1 MTSKV
6 RICLIAALTMTMPAL
21 ATATLPFHTSFSQ
34 EEGFFAGSA
43 PGRGW
48 VVQPRATVVATD
60 HSIQADQAVLLYHG
74 RPPGFLQRGFAPNGS
89 DIIFVD
95 LFVRPAAGHI
105 TSESTRIR
113 FDSVGVAFLQ
123 SEAGATIAAT
133 DISPDLR
140 VDWIDLGYSI
150 PIDSLG
156 RGTDWTRITLRLDYG
171 VAAGQGYYDIYVDG
185 MLMEYDLA
193 FQPRRFQSG
202 RTLEITGA
210 LGAETWVDYI
220 YAGEENPLFEDH
232 GTGIPEDWLLSEGLF
247 PDDEARFTILADG
260 RLAID
265 AYLDHNRTVAPNSE
279 SRGRVLESGR
289 RTSDRRLA
297 VFTRLEKPNPEIQA
311 LIRSF
316 KNQ

>member
-1 MTSKV
+1 MTSKPC
-6 RICLIAALTMTMPAL
+6 ICLCAALTLAL
-21 ATATLPFHTSFSQ
+21 PSLASAALPFHTSFSQ

-43 PGRGW
+43 PGGGW

-60 HSIQADQAVLLYHG
+60 HSIQAGQSVLLYQG

-89 DIIFVD
+89 EIVFVD
-95 LFVRPAAGHI
+95 LFVRPAAGDV
-105 TSESTRIR
+105 TAESTRIR

-123 SEAGATIAAT
+123 SEGEATIAVT
-133 DISPDLR
+133 DISPDGR
-140 VDWIDLGYSI
+140 ADWIDLGYPI
-150 PIDSLG
+150 PIDSLA

-171 VAAGQGYYDIYVDG
+171 VSADQAYYDIYVDG

-202 RTLEITGA
+202 RTLEIVGA
-210 LGAETWVDYI
+210 LAAETWVDYI

-232 GTGIPEDWLLSEGLF
+232 GTGIPEEWLLSEGPF
-247 PDDEARFTILADG
+247 PDPGARFTMLADG

-265 AYLDHNRTVAPNSE
+265 AYLDQNLAETPNRE

-297 VFTRLEKPNPEIQA
+297 VFTRLEKPDPEIQA
-311 LIRSF
+311 LIQDF
-316 KNQ
+316 KDQ